1 MARLAKPLSDT
12 EIKTAKPKDKE
23 YNLAD
28 GGGLQI
34 RIKPNG
40 SKLWLL
46 NYSHPITK
54 KRQNLSLGTYPDI

>member
-23 YNLAD
+23 YNLTD
-28 GGGLQI
+28 GSGLQI

-40 SKLWLL
+40 SKL
-46 NYSHPITK
+46 
-54 KRQNLSLGTYPDI
+54 